1 MQNLN
6 KIIEDNPD
14 FEVPVG
20 TKELQDQIEELTDLE
35 CLFTSPGG
43 KTLVKILLKDVAL
56 RVNSLQSVYR
66 TATHIELVALIA
78 EMDAHLSTAKSLL
91 NAREG
96 REILEAEF
104 DEMIEEALQQ

>member
-1 MQNLN
+1 MKNL
-6 KIIEDNPD
+6 DR
-14 FEVPVG
+14 V
-20 TKELQDQIEELTDLE
+20 IEENPEFVTPDGVVPLQEQIDQLHDLE
-35 CLFTSPGG
+35 CLFQTEGG
-43 KTLVKILLKDVAL
+43 KTLVKILLRDVAL

-91 NAREG
+91 NAKAGKEV
-96 REILEAEF
+96 LEAEF

>member
-1 MQNLN
+1 MKNLS
-6 KIIEDNPD
+6 KIIEDNPG

-20 TKELQDQIEELTDLE
+20 TTELQAQIGELKDLD

-43 KTLVKILLKDVAL
+43 RTLVRVLLKDVAL

-66 TATHIELVALIA
+66 TASHIELVALIA

-96 REILEAEF
+96 KEVLEAEF
-104 DEMIEEALQQ
+104 DEMLEEALQQ